1 MATVESFS
9 LLASSSRE
17 EIKRGRSSGV
27 VFYHT
32 KAVKFVVLFSRIHPF
47 RHLIYAEKSLINLI
61 LLYTRD
67 TQTHRMTER
76 RLHDMAPSSSAGP
89 GDDMHWERNF
99 IHQIKTLKSGS
110 KDQLDSLTDLAI
122 NDASKRYKSVV
133 NIVSKYSQTMKPKYR
148 PSMMYVISSLVMHEN
163 EKIASLYRQ
172 RFAIEIS
179 VLVEKICE
187 CRTEQLERVRRNI
200 ERWREKE
207 CFESLVLD
215 ECEYHVQKF
224 EEAGKEAEE
233 EERRKEEDGLLG
245 MERIET
251 PPPPEEEEEKKV
263 EEEGEKPT
271 TISTVN
277 KWPKLMPTWGKNV
290 KRQQKQQ
297 QQQQQQKKQNKK
309 RNREKF
315 TNGSL
320 RQQQQNMQP
329 MNQQQ
334 KQQSQHGQGKPTK
347 KQKRRMQKKKQG
359 DKNESNKEQRQQE
372 KGGGGGGEK
381 GDQKKSVI
389 DRLT

>member
-1 MATVESFS
+1 
-9 LLASSSRE
+9 
-17 EIKRGRSSGV
+17 
-27 VFYHT
+27 
-32 KAVKFVVLFSRIHPF
+32 
-47 RHLIYAEKSLINLI
+47 
-61 LLYTRD
+61 
-67 TQTHRMTER
+67 
-76 RLHDMAPSSSAGP
+76 MAPSSSAGP

-263 EEEGEKPT
+263 EEEGEKLT
-271 TISTVN
+271 TTSTVN
-277 KWPKLMPTWGKNV
+277 KWPKLMPAWGKNV
-290 KRQQKQQ
+290 KRQQKQQQ

-359 DKNESNKEQRQQE
+359 DKNDSNKEQRQQE

>member
-1 MATVESFS
+1 
-9 LLASSSRE
+9 
-17 EIKRGRSSGV
+17 
-27 VFYHT
+27 
-32 KAVKFVVLFSRIHPF
+32 
-47 RHLIYAEKSLINLI
+47 
-61 LLYTRD
+61 
-67 TQTHRMTER
+67 
-76 RLHDMAPSSSAGP
+76 
-89 GDDMHWERNF
+89 MHWERNF

-297 QQQQQQKKQNKK
+297 QQQQQQKKQTKK
-309 RNREKF
+309 RNR
-315 TNGSL
+315 
-320 RQQQQNMQP
+320 
-329 MNQQQ
+329 
-334 KQQSQHGQGKPTK
+334 
-347 KQKRRMQKKKQG
+347 
-359 DKNESNKEQRQQE
+359 
-372 KGGGGGGEK
+372 
-381 GDQKKSVI
+381 
-389 DRLT
+389 

>member
-1 MATVESFS
+1 
-9 LLASSSRE
+9 
-17 EIKRGRSSGV
+17 
-27 VFYHT
+27 
-32 KAVKFVVLFSRIHPF
+32 
-47 RHLIYAEKSLINLI
+47 
-61 LLYTRD
+61 
-67 TQTHRMTER
+67 
-76 RLHDMAPSSSAGP
+76 
-89 GDDMHWERNF
+89 MHWERNF

-172 RFAIEIS
+172 RFVIEIS

-224 EEAGKEAEE
+224 EEAGKEADE

-251 PPPPEEEEEKKV
+251 PPPPEEEEER
-263 EEEGEKPT
+263 EEEKKA
-271 TISTVN
+271 IR
-277 KWPKLMPTWGKNV
+277 KN
-290 KRQQKQQ
+290 RSSI
-297 QQQQQQKKQNKK
+297 
-309 RNREKF
+309 
-315 TNGSL
+315 GS
-320 RQQQQNMQP
+320 
-329 MNQQQ
+329 
-334 KQQSQHGQGKPTK
+334 
-347 KQKRRMQKKKQG
+347 RR
-359 DKNESNKEQRQQE
+359 DL
-372 KGGGGGGEK
+372 
-381 GDQKKSVI
+381 V
-389 DRLT
+389 

>member
-1 MATVESFS
+1 M
-9 LLASSSRE
+9 
-17 EIKRGRSSGV
+17 
-27 VFYHT
+27 
-32 KAVKFVVLFSRIHPF
+32 
-47 RHLIYAEKSLINLI
+47 IYAEKSLINLI
-61 LLYTRD
+61 LLYTQD
-67 TQTHRMTER
+67 TQTHKMTER
-76 RLHDMAPSSSAGP
+76 RLHDLAPSSSAGP

-122 NDASKRYKSVV
+122 NDASKRYKSIV

>member
-1 MATVESFS
+1 M
-9 LLASSSRE
+9 
-17 EIKRGRSSGV
+17 
-27 VFYHT
+27 
-32 KAVKFVVLFSRIHPF
+32 
-47 RHLIYAEKSLINLI
+47 IYAEKSLINLI
-61 LLYTRD
+61 LLYTQD
-67 TQTHRMTER
+67 TQTHRMTKR

-263 EEEGEKPT
+263 EEEGEKLT
-271 TISTVN
+271 TTSTVN

>member
-1 MATVESFS
+1 M
-9 LLASSSRE
+9 
-17 EIKRGRSSGV
+17 
-27 VFYHT
+27 
-32 KAVKFVVLFSRIHPF
+32 
-47 RHLIYAEKSLINLI
+47 IYAEKSLINLI
-61 LLYTRD
+61 LLYTQD
-67 TQTHRMTER
+67 TQTHKMTER
-76 RLHDMAPSSSAGP
+76 RLHDLAPSASAGP

-271 TISTVN
+271 TTSTVN
-277 KWPKLMPTWGKNV
+277 KWPKLMPAWGKNV

>member
-1 MATVESFS
+1 
-9 LLASSSRE
+9 
-17 EIKRGRSSGV
+17 
-27 VFYHT
+27 
-32 KAVKFVVLFSRIHPF
+32 
-47 RHLIYAEKSLINLI
+47 
-61 LLYTRD
+61 
-67 TQTHRMTER
+67 
-76 RLHDMAPSSSAGP
+76 
-89 GDDMHWERNF
+89 MHWERNF

-122 NDASKRYKSVV
+122 NDASKRYKSIV

-224 EEAGKEAEE
+224 EEAGKE
-233 EERRKEEDGLLG
+233 EEDGLLG

-251 PPPPEEEEEKKV
+251 PPPEEEEEEEKKV

-271 TISTVN
+271 TTSTVN
-277 KWPKLMPTWGKNV
+277 KWPKLMPAWGKNV
-290 KRQQKQQ
+290 KRQQKQ

-359 DKNESNKEQRQQE
+359 DKNESNKEHRQQE

>member
-1 MATVESFS
+1 
-9 LLASSSRE
+9 
-17 EIKRGRSSGV
+17 
-27 VFYHT
+27 
-32 KAVKFVVLFSRIHPF
+32 
-47 RHLIYAEKSLINLI
+47 
-61 LLYTRD
+61 
-67 TQTHRMTER
+67 MTER

-122 NDASKRYKSVV
+122 NDASKRYKSIV
-133 NIVSKYSQTMKPKYR
+133 NIVSKYSQTMKSKYR

-224 EEAGKEAEE
+224 EEAGKE
-233 EERRKEEDGLLG
+233 EEDGLLG

-251 PPPPEEEEEKKV
+251 PPPEEEEEEEKKV

-271 TISTVN
+271 TTSTVN

-290 KRQQKQQ
+290 KRQQKQQQ

-359 DKNESNKEQRQQE
+359 DKNDSNKEQRQQE
-372 KGGGGGGEK
+372 KGGGGGEK

>member
-1 MATVESFS
+1 
-9 LLASSSRE
+9 
-17 EIKRGRSSGV
+17 
-27 VFYHT
+27 
-32 KAVKFVVLFSRIHPF
+32 
-47 RHLIYAEKSLINLI
+47 
-61 LLYTRD
+61 
-67 TQTHRMTER
+67 MTER

-233 EERRKEEDGLLG
+233 EESRKEEDGLLG

-271 TISTVN
+271 TTSTVN
-277 KWPKLMPTWGKNV
+277 KWPKLMPAWGKNV

-372 KGGGGGGEK
+372 KGGEGGGEK

>member
-1 MATVESFS
+1 
-9 LLASSSRE
+9 
-17 EIKRGRSSGV
+17 
-27 VFYHT
+27 
-32 KAVKFVVLFSRIHPF
+32 
-47 RHLIYAEKSLINLI
+47 
-61 LLYTRD
+61 
-67 TQTHRMTER
+67 MTER

-263 EEEGEKPT
+263 EEEGEKLT
-271 TISTVN
+271 TTSTVN
-277 KWPKLMPTWGKNV
+277 KWPKLMPAWGKNV

-297 QQQQQQKKQNKK
+297 Q
-309 RNREKF
+309 
-315 TNGSL
+315 
-320 RQQQQNMQP
+320 
-329 MNQQQ
+329 
-334 KQQSQHGQGKPTK
+334 
-347 KQKRRMQKKKQG
+347 
-359 DKNESNKEQRQQE
+359 
-372 KGGGGGGEK
+372 
-381 GDQKKSVI
+381 
-389 DRLT
+389 

>member
-1 MATVESFS
+1 M
-9 LLASSSRE
+9 
-17 EIKRGRSSGV
+17 
-27 VFYHT
+27 
-32 KAVKFVVLFSRIHPF
+32 
-47 RHLIYAEKSLINLI
+47 IYAEKSLINLI
-61 LLYTRD
+61 LLYTQD
-67 TQTHRMTER
+67 TQTHKMTER
-76 RLHDMAPSSSAGP
+76 RLHDLAPSSSAGP

-122 NDASKRYKSVV
+122 NDASKRYKSIV

-271 TISTVN
+271 MISTVN

>member
-1 MATVESFS
+1 M
-9 LLASSSRE
+9 
-17 EIKRGRSSGV
+17 
-27 VFYHT
+27 
-32 KAVKFVVLFSRIHPF
+32 
-47 RHLIYAEKSLINLI
+47 IYAEKSLINLI
-61 LLYTRD
+61 LLYTQD
-67 TQTHRMTER
+67 TQTHKMTER
-76 RLHDMAPSSSAGP
+76 RLHDLAPSASAGP

-122 NDASKRYKSVV
+122 NDASKRYKSIV

-271 TISTVN
+271 TTSTVN
-277 KWPKLMPTWGKNV
+277 KWPKLMPAWGKNV

-372 KGGGGGGEK
+372 KGGEGGGEK

>member
-1 MATVESFS
+1 
-9 LLASSSRE
+9 
-17 EIKRGRSSGV
+17 
-27 VFYHT
+27 
-32 KAVKFVVLFSRIHPF
+32 
-47 RHLIYAEKSLINLI
+47 
-61 LLYTRD
+61 
-67 TQTHRMTER
+67 MTER

-122 NDASKRYKSVV
+122 NDASKRYKSIV

-207 CFESLVLD
+207 CFESLILD

-271 TISTVN
+271 TTSTVN

-359 DKNESNKEQRQQE
+359 DKNDSNKEQRQQE
-372 KGGGGGGEK
+372 KGGGGGGGEK

>member
-1 MATVESFS
+1 
-9 LLASSSRE
+9 
-17 EIKRGRSSGV
+17 
-27 VFYHT
+27 
-32 KAVKFVVLFSRIHPF
+32 
-47 RHLIYAEKSLINLI
+47 
-61 LLYTRD
+61 
-67 TQTHRMTER
+67 
-76 RLHDMAPSSSAGP
+76 
-89 GDDMHWERNF
+89 MHWERNF

-263 EEEGEKPT
+263 EEEGEKLT
-271 TISTVN
+271 TTSTVN
-277 KWPKLMPTWGKNV
+277 KWPKLT
-290 KRQQKQQ
+290 R
-297 QQQQQQKKQNKK
+297 
-309 RNREKF
+309 
-315 TNGSL
+315 
-320 RQQQQNMQP
+320 
-329 MNQQQ
+329 
-334 KQQSQHGQGKPTK
+334 H
-347 KQKRRMQKKKQG
+347 
-359 DKNESNKEQRQQE
+359 
-372 KGGGGGGEK
+372 
-381 GDQKKSVI
+381 KSE
-389 DRLT
+389 RKLY

>member
-1 MATVESFS
+1 M
-9 LLASSSRE
+9 
-17 EIKRGRSSGV
+17 
-27 VFYHT
+27 
-32 KAVKFVVLFSRIHPF
+32 
-47 RHLIYAEKSLINLI
+47 IYAEKSLINLI
-61 LLYTRD
+61 LLYTQD
-67 TQTHRMTER
+67 TQTHKMTER
-76 RLHDMAPSSSAGP
+76 RLHDLAPSSSAGP

-122 NDASKRYKSVV
+122 NDASKRYKSIV

-372 KGGGGGGEK
+372 KGGEGGGEK

>member
-1 MATVESFS
+1 
-9 LLASSSRE
+9 
-17 EIKRGRSSGV
+17 
-27 VFYHT
+27 
-32 KAVKFVVLFSRIHPF
+32 
-47 RHLIYAEKSLINLI
+47 
-61 LLYTRD
+61 
-67 TQTHRMTER
+67 
-76 RLHDMAPSSSAGP
+76 MAPSSSAGP

-271 TISTVN
+271 TTSTVN
-277 KWPKLMPTWGKNV
+277 KWPKLMPAWGKNV
-290 KRQQKQQ
+290 KRQQKQQQ

-359 DKNESNKEQRQQE
+359 DKNDSNKEQRQQE

>member
-1 MATVESFS
+1 
-9 LLASSSRE
+9 
-17 EIKRGRSSGV
+17 
-27 VFYHT
+27 
-32 KAVKFVVLFSRIHPF
+32 
-47 RHLIYAEKSLINLI
+47 
-61 LLYTRD
+61 
-67 TQTHRMTER
+67 MTER

-99 IHQIKTLKSGS
+99 IDQIKTLKSGS

-271 TISTVN
+271 TTSTVN
-277 KWPKLMPTWGKNV
+277 KWPKLMPAWGKNV
-290 KRQQKQQ
+290 KRQQKQQQ

>member
-1 MATVESFS
+1 
-9 LLASSSRE
+9 
-17 EIKRGRSSGV
+17 
-27 VFYHT
+27 
-32 KAVKFVVLFSRIHPF
+32 
-47 RHLIYAEKSLINLI
+47 
-61 LLYTRD
+61 
-67 TQTHRMTER
+67 
-76 RLHDMAPSSSAGP
+76 
-89 GDDMHWERNF
+89 MHWERNF

-263 EEEGEKPT
+263 EEDGEKPT

-290 KRQQKQQ
+290 KRQQKQQQQ

-359 DKNESNKEQRQQE
+359 DKNDSNKEQRQQE
-372 KGGGGGGEK
+372 KGGGGGEK

>member
-1 MATVESFS
+1 M
-9 LLASSSRE
+9 
-17 EIKRGRSSGV
+17 
-27 VFYHT
+27 
-32 KAVKFVVLFSRIHPF
+32 
-47 RHLIYAEKSLINLI
+47 IYAEKSLINLI
-61 LLYTRD
+61 LLYTQD
-67 TQTHRMTER
+67 TQTHKMTER
-76 RLHDMAPSSSAGP
+76 RLHDLAPSASAGP

-122 NDASKRYKSVV
+122 NDASKRYKSIV

-277 KWPKLMPTWGKNV
+277 KWPKLMPAWGKNV

>member
-1 MATVESFS
+1 M
-9 LLASSSRE
+9 
-17 EIKRGRSSGV
+17 
-27 VFYHT
+27 
-32 KAVKFVVLFSRIHPF
+32 
-47 RHLIYAEKSLINLI
+47 IYAEKSLINLI
-61 LLYTRD
+61 LLYTQD
-67 TQTHRMTER
+67 TQTHKMTER
-76 RLHDMAPSSSAGP
+76 RLHDLAPSASAGP

-122 NDASKRYKSVV
+122 NDASKRYKSIV

-271 TISTVN
+271 TTSTVN

-372 KGGGGGGEK
+372 KGGEGGEEK

>member
-1 MATVESFS
+1 
-9 LLASSSRE
+9 
-17 EIKRGRSSGV
+17 
-27 VFYHT
+27 
-32 KAVKFVVLFSRIHPF
+32 
-47 RHLIYAEKSLINLI
+47 
-61 LLYTRD
+61 
-67 TQTHRMTER
+67 
-76 RLHDMAPSSSAGP
+76 
-89 GDDMHWERNF
+89 MHWERNF

-263 EEEGEKPT
+263 EEEGEKLT
-271 TISTVN
+271 TTSTVN
-277 KWPKLMPTWGKNV
+277 KWPKLMPAWGKNV
-290 KRQQKQQ
+290 KRQQKQQQQ

-359 DKNESNKEQRQQE
+359 DKNDSNKEQRQQE

>member
-1 MATVESFS
+1 
-9 LLASSSRE
+9 
-17 EIKRGRSSGV
+17 
-27 VFYHT
+27 
-32 KAVKFVVLFSRIHPF
+32 
-47 RHLIYAEKSLINLI
+47 
-61 LLYTRD
+61 
-67 TQTHRMTER
+67 
-76 RLHDMAPSSSAGP
+76 
-89 GDDMHWERNF
+89 MHWERNF

-271 TISTVN
+271 TTSTVN
-277 KWPKLMPTWGKNV
+277 KWPKLMPAWGKNV
-290 KRQQKQQ
+290 KRQQKQQQ

-359 DKNESNKEQRQQE
+359 DKNDSNKEQRQQE

>member
-1 MATVESFS
+1 
-9 LLASSSRE
+9 
-17 EIKRGRSSGV
+17 
-27 VFYHT
+27 
-32 KAVKFVVLFSRIHPF
+32 
-47 RHLIYAEKSLINLI
+47 
-61 LLYTRD
+61 
-67 TQTHRMTER
+67 
-76 RLHDMAPSSSAGP
+76 MAPSSSAGP

-277 KWPKLMPTWGKNV
+277 KWPKLMPAWGKNV
-290 KRQQKQQ
+290 KRQQKQQQQ

-359 DKNESNKEQRQQE
+359 DKNDSNKEQRQQE
-372 KGGGGGGEK
+372 KGGGGGEK

>member
-1 MATVESFS
+1 
-9 LLASSSRE
+9 
-17 EIKRGRSSGV
+17 
-27 VFYHT
+27 
-32 KAVKFVVLFSRIHPF
+32 
-47 RHLIYAEKSLINLI
+47 
-61 LLYTRD
+61 
-67 TQTHRMTER
+67 MTER

-122 NDASKRYKSVV
+122 NDASKRYKSIV

-207 CFESLVLD
+207 CFESLILD

-233 EERRKEEDGLLG
+233 EKRRKLEDGLLG

-271 TISTVN
+271 TTSTVN

-359 DKNESNKEQRQQE
+359 DKNDSNKEQRQQE

>member
-1 MATVESFS
+1 M
-9 LLASSSRE
+9 
-17 EIKRGRSSGV
+17 
-27 VFYHT
+27 
-32 KAVKFVVLFSRIHPF
+32 
-47 RHLIYAEKSLINLI
+47 IYAEKSLINLI
-61 LLYTRD
+61 LLYTQD
-67 TQTHRMTER
+67 TQTHKMTER
-76 RLHDMAPSSSAGP
+76 RLHDLAPSASAGP

-372 KGGGGGGEK
+372 KGGEGGGEK

>member
-1 MATVESFS
+1 
-9 LLASSSRE
+9 
-17 EIKRGRSSGV
+17 
-27 VFYHT
+27 
-32 KAVKFVVLFSRIHPF
+32 
-47 RHLIYAEKSLINLI
+47 
-61 LLYTRD
+61 
-67 TQTHRMTER
+67 
-76 RLHDMAPSSSAGP
+76 
-89 GDDMHWERNF
+89 MHWERNF

-122 NDASKRYKSVV
+122 NDASKRYKSIV

-224 EEAGKEAEE
+224 EEAGKE
-233 EERRKEEDGLLG
+233 EEDGLLG

-251 PPPPEEEEEKKV
+251 PPPEEEEEEEKKV

-271 TISTVN
+271 TTSTVN
-277 KWPKLMPTWGKNV
+277 KWPKLMPAWGKNV
-290 KRQQKQQ
+290 KRQQKQ

>member
-1 MATVESFS
+1 
-9 LLASSSRE
+9 
-17 EIKRGRSSGV
+17 
-27 VFYHT
+27 
-32 KAVKFVVLFSRIHPF
+32 
-47 RHLIYAEKSLINLI
+47 
-61 LLYTRD
+61 
-67 TQTHRMTER
+67 
-76 RLHDMAPSSSAGP
+76 
-89 GDDMHWERNF
+89 MHWERNF

-207 CFESLVLD
+207 CFESLILD

-271 TISTVN
+271 TTSTVN
-277 KWPKLMPTWGKNV
+277 KWPKLMPAWGKNV
-290 KRQQKQQ
+290 KRQQKQQQ

-359 DKNESNKEQRQQE
+359 DKNDSNKEQRQQE

>member
-1 MATVESFS
+1 M
-9 LLASSSRE
+9 
-17 EIKRGRSSGV
+17 
-27 VFYHT
+27 
-32 KAVKFVVLFSRIHPF
+32 
-47 RHLIYAEKSLINLI
+47 IYAEKSLINLI
-61 LLYTRD
+61 LLYTQD
-67 TQTHRMTER
+67 TQTHKMTER
-76 RLHDMAPSSSAGP
+76 RLHDLAPSASAGP

-277 KWPKLMPTWGKNV
+277 KWPKLMPTWGENV

>member
-1 MATVESFS
+1 
-9 LLASSSRE
+9 
-17 EIKRGRSSGV
+17 
-27 VFYHT
+27 
-32 KAVKFVVLFSRIHPF
+32 
-47 RHLIYAEKSLINLI
+47 
-61 LLYTRD
+61 
-67 TQTHRMTER
+67 
-76 RLHDMAPSSSAGP
+76 
-89 GDDMHWERNF
+89 MHWERNF

-245 MERIET
+245 VERIET
-251 PPPPEEEEEKKV
+251 PPPPEEE
-263 EEEGEKPT
+263 
-271 TISTVN
+271 
-277 KWPKLMPTWGKNV
+277 
-290 KRQQKQQ
+290 
-297 QQQQQQKKQNKK
+297 
-309 RNREKF
+309 
-315 TNGSL
+315 
-320 RQQQQNMQP
+320 
-329 MNQQQ
+329 
-334 KQQSQHGQGKPTK
+334 
-347 KQKRRMQKKKQG
+347 
-359 DKNESNKEQRQQE
+359 
-372 KGGGGGGEK
+372 
-381 GDQKKSVI
+381 
-389 DRLT
+389 

>member
-1 MATVESFS
+1 
-9 LLASSSRE
+9 
-17 EIKRGRSSGV
+17 
-27 VFYHT
+27 
-32 KAVKFVVLFSRIHPF
+32 
-47 RHLIYAEKSLINLI
+47 
-61 LLYTRD
+61 
-67 TQTHRMTER
+67 MTER

-263 EEEGEKPT
+263 EEEGEKLT
-271 TISTVN
+271 TTSTVN
-277 KWPKLMPTWGKNV
+277 KWPKLMPAWGKNV

-381 GDQKKSVI
+381 GDQKKLVT

>member
-1 MATVESFS
+1 
-9 LLASSSRE
+9 
-17 EIKRGRSSGV
+17 
-27 VFYHT
+27 
-32 KAVKFVVLFSRIHPF
+32 
-47 RHLIYAEKSLINLI
+47 
-61 LLYTRD
+61 
-67 TQTHRMTER
+67 MTER

-99 IHQIKTLKSGS
+99 IDQIKTLKSGS
-110 KDQLDSLTDLAI
+110 KDQLDSLTDLAT
-122 NDASKRYKSVV
+122 NDASKRYKSIV

>member
-1 MATVESFS
+1 
-9 LLASSSRE
+9 
-17 EIKRGRSSGV
+17 
-27 VFYHT
+27 
-32 KAVKFVVLFSRIHPF
+32 
-47 RHLIYAEKSLINLI
+47 
-61 LLYTRD
+61 
-67 TQTHRMTER
+67 
-76 RLHDMAPSSSAGP
+76 MAPSSSAGP

-263 EEEGEKPT
+263 EEEGEKLT
-271 TISTVN
+271 TTSTVN
-277 KWPKLMPTWGKNV
+277 KWPKLMPAWGKNV
-290 KRQQKQQ
+290 KRQQKQQQQ

-359 DKNESNKEQRQQE
+359 DKNDSNKEQRQQE